1 MIATKVGIELL
12 DFRTLIQ
19 SARAQ
24 NASRVHPEPKLSPTL
39 RRAPTKTTILSKQ
52 AEVNIK
58 NELASF
64 SNQLQIPDV
73 VIKFRIDPEASNR
86 DFLKQRMDFY
96 LQILLKASF
105 DVYLS
110 MSLYEG
116 TYLIMLKMDNDTLSR
131 ECAQLGLQMKLV
143 DSYLYQPYDE
153 KRKTEFEPF
162 RSLQRQQ
169 IAISVM
175 KKFIDLE
182 LLKEQKV
189 ISDYFRMHTVAG
201 AEKLRDIWLV
211 KPRWY
216 WPQPLPQMMDYIT
229 ENKNHTYSAINA
241 MKQYFGEKISFYFAF
256 ASFLTCSLLFLALPG
271 AALQIYLFY
280 RLWLFR
286 DVQQMYDTPLV
297 AIWVLYVVIWNT
309 VTVERWKRKNAE
321 IAARWGLINADNS
334 SDMMVRQVRK
344 EFVGDE
350 CISGTTG
357 ALTKKYKLPITM
369 ITFIGS
375 IPVLIILLAGIV
387 GSFLLTYTIKDY
399 GKNYRGGA
407 YSFVFQLVAG
417 LINGF
422 IIAVLTILY
431 SQIARWFV
439 KRENHKYQG
448 YQERSLILKSFTF
461 RFLSSFIG
469 VVWVAFF
476 EQDQKEDQITL
487 WDIFLLLNSL
497 VFTKQAGSIATLVGL
512 FSL

>member
-1 MIATKVGIELL
+1 
-12 DFRTLIQ
+12 
-19 SARAQ
+19 
-24 NASRVHPEPKLSPTL
+24 
-39 RRAPTKTTILSKQ
+39 
-52 AEVNIK
+52 
-58 NELASF
+58 
-64 SNQLQIPDV
+64 
-73 VIKFRIDPEASNR
+73 
-86 DFLKQRMDFY
+86 
-96 LQILLKASF
+96 
-105 DVYLS
+105 
-110 MSLYEG
+110 
-116 TYLIMLKMDNDTLSR
+116 
-131 ECAQLGLQMKLV
+131 
-143 DSYLYQPYDE
+143 
-153 KRKTEFEPF
+153 
-162 RSLQRQQ
+162 
-169 IAISVM
+169 
-175 KKFIDLE
+175 
-182 LLKEQKV
+182 
-189 ISDYFRMHTVAG
+189 
-201 AEKLRDIWLV
+201 
-211 KPRWY
+211 
-216 WPQPLPQMMDYIT
+216 
-229 ENKNHTYSAINA
+229 
-241 MKQYFGEKISFYFAF
+241 
-256 ASFLTCSLLFLALPG
+256 
-271 AALQIYLFY
+271 
-280 RLWLFR
+280 
-286 DVQQMYDTPLV
+286 MYDTPLV

-357 ALTKKYKLPITM
+357 ALTKKYKLPITT